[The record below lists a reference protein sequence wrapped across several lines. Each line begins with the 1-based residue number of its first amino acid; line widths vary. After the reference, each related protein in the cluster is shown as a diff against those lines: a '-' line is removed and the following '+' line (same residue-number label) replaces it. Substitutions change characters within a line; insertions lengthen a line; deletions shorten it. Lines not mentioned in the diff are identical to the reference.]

1 MLGIKVAPANGS
13 VRRLVIALDGDQELY
28 RDRLDVNAASARQK
42 FLDELVRRGAI
53 AKDEWQLWDVQLT
66 MLADEADRAAAE
78 AAAKNAKP
86 EAMPDWRD
94 ASREALG
101 QTPQDVREAAEEMLQ
116 SPNLL
121 KTVLADIEALGVAG
135 EKELAATLYLLG
147 TSRLLDRPLAGILQ
161 GPSSS
166 GKSFVLD
173 RVADLFPPEAVL
185 RATALTTN
193 ALYYLPPG

>member
-1 MLGIKVAPANGS
+1 MLDLRVSPSNGS

-42 FLDELVRRGAI
+42 FLDELVRRNVI
-53 AKDEWQLWDVQLT
+53 ADTARRWWEEQLVAK
-66 MLADEADRAAAE
+66 ADEADQEAE
-78 AAAKNAKP
+78 RAAKNAKP

-101 QTPQDVREAAEEMLQ
+101 QTPQDVREAAEAMLQ
-116 SPNLL
+116 SGDLL
-121 KTVLADIEALGVAG
+121 KRVLADIEAVGVAG
-135 EKELAATLYLLG
+135 ERELSLTLYLVG
-147 TSRLLDRPLAGILQ
+147 TSRVLDKPLAGILQ